1 MGMLIN
7 VYRSEGSD
15 CTNGGVSANHTMLTV
30 INVSGPFKPSDH
42 APAVKLVKGTFD
54 GCAKIVPVDLEDRQT
69 MFGGNYGA
77 TSDSRFS
84 DALRQVTGYRWP
96 SSAVAIHDRVEW

>member
-1 MGMLIN
+1 MGIIID
-7 VYRSEGSD
+7 VYRNDGQD
-15 CTNGGVSANHTMLTV
+15 CTNNGVSANHSRLTV
-30 INVSGPFKPSDH
+30 VNVPGPFEPSEN
-42 APAVKLVKGTFD
+42 APAVKLVKGAFD
-54 GCAKIVPVDLEDRQT
+54 GCAKIVPVDLEGRHT

-84 DALRQVTGYRWP
+84 NALREITGYEWP